1 MGRGSKEKGLK
12 MVNSKFCKLPNFLFF
27 LMLPIVAMSGEGI
40 FENNFSK
47 WQVISGNWAEKD
59 GKYTIREV
67 YGKASYSLA
76 STPIASKQIIEVK
89 ILIKERSNKMG
100 WAGAGICLWWD
111 EGSFWRLSFVEA
123 PDLYFRYPELI
134 ETFEGRHQAQME
146 GDTRLP
152 IWTGG
157 HIDWRYNHLYK
168 MRLELSE
175 EGIKGEIEDLQ
186 TGENWWIRYSFE
198 KAPAVREGIAG
209 LWAQGMDVQFS
220 DFSVQYWTKEYKPRQ
235 VEIKQGRKGNIAI
248 FSEKGFPGQGE
259 TVVKNLAPKLESLGF
274 GLTILDSE
282 DLLDQATL
290 SPDNF
295 FLFIIPD
302 ARYFPVE
309 ATASLLSYLR
319 RRGNLLLIG
328 APAFTKM
335 LWKWQDRWLDR
346 KQIEEKI
353 NQYLLEEPKS
363 IFLNF
368 DYENLREW
376 DRVSNSPKNPVDLDI
391 VEGREGKCL
400 KVTASLPGWGA
411 GGSPLFAQSP
421 FPQGH
426 TLTCFWAKGDETTT
440 LMSVEWR
447 EKDGSRWIAVV
458 ELTPQW
464 KFYALPPRAFLYWKD
479 NPSIGRGFPGDC
491 FNPQNAQQILFGI
504 SDSHTSKIGTG
515 RHTFWV
521 DEVGTQAAPE
531 EIQAI
536 PSPATLRPINLETIS
551 PSYKIY
557 PLTNIDEFLT
567 SPQSVFLKD
576 WKTKEK
582 IEGFSPVWRP
592 QGRGYKRD
600 RLWRWIPLIEARSA
614 NDNRGALASIL
625 LKKEGGALISFQLE
639 NPDDI
644 QKAGL
649 LNILL
654 QAIERLH
661 SPFLFE
667 GGAEHFFY
675 NPDETITFGAY
686 IFNLGKENKSL
697 NIKCKVLK
705 DKKSVF
711 QVEKGMSI
719 GGDEKA
725 SVEWQWK
732 TSSPS
737 DSYFV
742 EVELWEQ
749 GKLIDK
755 ISHPLVVLPTPK
767 PPKRDEFVQVKG
779 SDFYLKGKKWYPR
792 GINYWP
798 SMLGGLDADIYA
810 GNWLSPS
817 LYDPLLIERDLSIL
831 EGLGINMLSA
841 VGADITLISG
851 EKRVVRNLF
860 DFLQRANKHNMK
872 VMLYIPANPFNFEEE
887 VIRSLSKGGGI
898 GEVGLPVSSQN
909 DVFRFIKENAL
920 PNITTIFSYDIAW
933 EPFEVSRIQA
943 GAFNSAW
950 ERWLVER
957 YGSVENAEADLGVK
971 LPRKDGKVAPPL
983 GLNNV
988 RADSAFLR
996 FFSDYASKRYNAIV
1010 RAIRKVDPNHLIS
1023 FRGGACG
1030 LPNAYWGAHLYS
1042 VGVAKHIDFLCPE
1055 GYNLQ
1060 SKGYGNPT
1068 PWEDIRKG
1076 GLITLYYRFISR
1088 EKPVVWMEFCGPIWP
1103 NGTVWEDEMVWT
1115 PLERLKYQKE
1125 EEEKFY
1131 KMFVESGARGCAPWW
1146 YPGGFRVGEMSDAGI
1161 INPDWTLRPVA
1172 EVIKKYNP
1180 LFATQ
1185 AGKKPDEFITIDF
1198 DAHPLDAWDYY
1209 APLYLKLLEG
1219 GKSPYIKTDGTET
1232 NSLNAPLVAVGN
1244 VPYNGR
1250 NPLKYLNSEFN
1261 YIEIRDKSGEW
1272 RRVEDGDV
1280 LEVDGSGEIWCRASV
1295 GNIGE
1300 AQWISPKK
1308 TSEPGAVYLYS
1319 YGANWEMEVAIP
1331 HNTPFLKDVDIP
1343 PFLLFN
1349 RLAKKITITF
1359 TMKAKGRA
1367 FFGEKIKI
1375 VLVPK

>member
-1 MGRGSKEKGLK
+1 MGRGDKIKALK
-12 MVNSKFCKLPNFLFF
+12 PFLRRHSNLHFF
-27 LMLPIVAMSGEGI
+27 SLLLLIPLIAICGEGYL
-40 FENNFSK
+40 ENDFSK
-47 WQVISGNWAEKD
+47 WQVLSGEWRVEN
-59 GKYTIREV
+59 GKYIIKEA
-67 YGKASYSLA
+67 YGRASYSLA
-76 STPIASKQIIEVK
+76 PTPIANKQIIEVK
-89 ILIKERSNKMG
+89 IQIKERTNKMG
-100 WAGAGICLWWD
+100 WAAGGICLWWD

-123 PDLYFRYPELI
+123 PDLFFRYPELI

-157 HIDWRYNHLYK
+157 HIDWKYNHPYK
-168 MRLELSE
+168 MRLELNE
-175 EGIKGEIEDLQ
+175 EGIRGEIEDLQ
-186 TGENWWIRYSFE
+186 TGEKWWIKYSFE

-209 LWAQGMDVQFS
+209 LWAQGMEVEFS
-220 DFSVQYWTKEYKPRQ
+220 DFSLHYWTKERKGKT
-235 VEIKQGRKGNIAI
+235 VEIKRGPKGSIAI
-248 FSEKGFPGQGE
+248 FNENGFPGEGE
-259 TVVKNLAPKLESLGF
+259 KIAKTLLTKLESIGF
-274 GLTILDSE
+274 GVTILDSE
-282 DLLDQATL
+282 DLMDQAIL

-295 FLFIIPD
+295 FLFVIPD

-309 ATASLLSYLR
+309 ATASLRSYLR

-335 LWKWQDRWLDR
+335 LWKWRDGWLDR

-353 NQYLLEEPKS
+353 NQYLLDEPKN

-368 DYENLREW
+368 ESEDIEKW
-376 DRVSNSPKNPVDLDI
+376 DRVSNSPKNPVDLEL
-391 VEGREGKCL
+391 VEGKEGKCL
-400 KVTASLPGWGA
+400 RITASLPGWGA
-411 GGSPLFAQSP
+411 GGSPVFPKSP

-479 NPSIGRGFPGDC
+479 NPSLGRGFPGDC

-515 RHTFWV
+515 KHTFWV
-521 DEVGTQAAPE
+521 DEVGTQAVPE

-557 PLTNIDEFLT
+557 PLATIDEFLA
-567 SPQSVFLKD
+567 SSQSVFLTK
-576 WKTKEK
+576 WKTNGQV
-582 IEGFSPVWRP
+582 EGFSPVWRP
-592 QGRGYKRD
+592 QGRGYNRE
-600 RLWRWIPLIEARSA
+600 RLWRWIPLIEARSKGEI
-614 NDNRGALASIL
+614 RGALASIL
-625 LKKEGGALISFQLE
+625 LKRDRSALVSFHLK
-639 NPDDI
+639 NPRDI
-644 QKAGL
+644 QNKWIFDTL
-649 LNILL
+649 I
-654 QAIERLH
+654 QAIERLR
-661 SPFLFE
+661 SPFFFE
-667 GGAEHFFY
+667 AGAEHFLY
-675 NPDETITFGAY
+675 NAGEPITLGAQ
-686 IFNLGKENKSL
+686 IFHPGKEKASLLIKSK
-697 NIKCKVLK
+697 ILK

-711 QVEKGMSI
+711 QM
-719 GGDEKA
+719 EKA
-725 SVEWQWK
+725 ISVGGEEKAIVEWKWK
-732 TSSPS
+732 TSKSS
-737 DSYFV
+737 DNYFV
-742 EVELWEQ
+742 EVELWER

-755 ISHPLVVLPTPK
+755 ITHPLVVLV
-767 PPKRDEFVQVKG
+767 PPKTPNREEFVQVKG

-810 GNWLSPS
+810 GNWLAPS

-831 EGLGINMLSA
+831 EQLGINMLAA

-851 EKRVVRNLF
+851 EKRVVRNLL
-860 DFLQRANKHNMK
+860 DFLHRADKHNMK

-898 GEVGLPVSSQN
+898 GEVGLAVSSQS
-909 DVFRFIKENAL
+909 DVFRFIKENGL
-920 PNITTIFSYDIAW
+920 PNITTIFAYDIAW
-933 EPFEVSRIQA
+933 EPAEVLRIQA

-950 ERWLVER
+950 EKWLVDR
-957 YGSVENAEADLGVK
+957 YGSVENAEADFGIK
-971 LPRKDGKVAPPL
+971 LPRKEGKVAPPI
-983 GLNNV
+983 GLNNS

-1010 RAIRKVDPNHLIS
+1010 RAIREIDSNHLIS

-1060 SKGYGNPT
+1060 TKGYGNPT

-1103 NGTVWEDEMVWT
+1103 NGTVWEDEMVFT
-1115 PLERLKYQKE
+1115 PRERLEFQKE

-1131 KMFVESGARGCAPWW
+1131 KMFIESGAKGCAPWW

-1185 AGKKPDEFITIDF
+1185 PRKKPDSYITIDL

-1209 APLYLKLLEG
+1209 SPIYLKLLEE
-1219 GKSPYIKTDGTET
+1219 GKTPYIETEGTGT
-1232 NSLNAPLVAVGN
+1232 NSLNTPLIAVGN
-1244 VPYNGR
+1244 APYNGR
-1250 NPLKYLNSEFN
+1250 NPLKYLNAEFN
-1261 YIEIRDKSGEW
+1261 YIEIRDKGGRW

-1280 LEVDGSGEIWCRASV
+1280 LEVDGSGEILCRASV

-1300 AQWISPKK
+1300 VEWVSPKQ
-1308 TSEPGAVYLYS
+1308 TREPGAVYLYC
-1319 YGANWEMEVAIP
+1319 YGANWETEVAIP
-1331 HNTPFLKDVDIP
+1331 SNTPFLKDAVFP
-1343 PFLLFN
+1343 PFVLLE
-1349 RLAKKITITF
+1349 RLKKKVTITF
-1359 TMKAKGRA
+1359 TMCAKGRA
-1367 FFGEKIKI
+1367 FFGEKIK
-1375 VLVPK
+1375 LTLNPK